1 VTKKTGQVAIA
12 KKDFYMVVGERD
24 FEQRPCSRD
33 CSSASAI
40 DQIILS
46 DRFFCAF
53 LPYLAITPLVFP
65 YH

>member
-12 KKDFYMVVGERD
+12 KKDFYTVVGERD
-24 FEQRPCSRD
+24 FEQGHAPEIVVLPVLSIR
-33 CSSASAI
+33 
-40 DQIILS
+40 LS